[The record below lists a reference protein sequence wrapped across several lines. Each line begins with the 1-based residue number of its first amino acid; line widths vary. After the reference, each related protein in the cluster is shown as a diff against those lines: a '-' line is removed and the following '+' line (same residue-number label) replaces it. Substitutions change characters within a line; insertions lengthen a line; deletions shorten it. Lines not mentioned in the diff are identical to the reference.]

1 MTCLL
6 LHELLLQRLEAG
18 VAVAA
23 AEGAEAQPQK
33 LALGARCVRGAGAD
47 GSAVVASLGIRG
59 GHRRLRTT
67 EAGGVFTY
75 ILMSNG
81 QLSRARSLFSRND
94 IGSSAFRHGMTSTS
108 AKGEGIRC
116 LL

>member
-1 MTCLL
+1 MRATCLL

-33 LALGARCVRGAGAD
+33 LALGARRVRGAGAD

-67 EAGGVFTY
+67 EAGGIFTY

-81 QLSRARSLFSRND
+81 
-94 IGSSAFRHGMTSTS
+94 
-108 AKGEGIRC
+108 
-116 LL
+116 

>member
-1 MTCLL
+1 MRATCLL

-33 LALGARCVRGAGAD
+33 LALGARRVRGAGAD
-47 GSAVVASLGIRG
+47 GSAVVAPLGIRG
-59 GHRRLRTT
+59 GHMWRLRTT

-75 ILMSNG
+75 IIMPNC
-81 QLSRARSLFSRND
+81 QLS
-94 IGSSAFRHGMTSTS
+94 
-108 AKGEGIRC
+108 
-116 LL
+116 

>member
-1 MTCLL
+1 M

-33 LALGARCVRGAGAD
+33 LALGARRVRGAGAD

-59 GHRRLRTT
+59 GHRRVRTT
-67 EAGGVFTY
+67 EAGDVFTY
-75 ILMSNG
+75 IIHCN
-81 QLSRARSLFSRND
+81 
-94 IGSSAFRHGMTSTS
+94 I
-108 AKGEGIRC
+108 
-116 LL
+116 

>member
-23 AEGAEAQPQK
+23 AAEGTEAQPQK
-33 LALGARCVRGAGAD
+33 LALVARRVRGAGAD
-47 GSAVVASLGIRG
+47 GSAVVAPLGIRG
-59 GHRRLRTT
+59 GHMWRLRTT

-75 ILMSNG
+75 IIMPNC
-81 QLSRARSLFSRND
+81 QLS
-94 IGSSAFRHGMTSTS
+94 
-108 AKGEGIRC
+108 
-116 LL
+116 